1 MCECNIHKI
10 ICFGGKRWGVELYSH
25 EYFDSDVLPCAP
37 AGGIMLMEWQISMK
51 TSCILA
57 ASVVREKIFFSCKK
71 NKDDKVVRMLE
82 AMLSKSRDF
91 YIPEALSAHKAIH
104 TILFYPAFSKLC
116 NYTRRGKEK
125 PQIRWKQVCCLP
137 GLPSNK
143 SPRFFLKNCTHL
155 FSCLAPPPLIGIGW
169 LFW

>member
-104 TILFYPAFSKLC
+104 TVFYFILHFQNYAITLGVGKKSLKLGENKCAAFLVFLQTKAPDS
-116 NYTRRGKEK
+116 
-125 PQIRWKQVCCLP
+125 
-137 GLPSNK
+137 
-143 SPRFFLKNCTHL
+143 FLKTVHTSSL
-155 FSCLAPPPLIGIGW
+155 V
-169 LFW
+169 